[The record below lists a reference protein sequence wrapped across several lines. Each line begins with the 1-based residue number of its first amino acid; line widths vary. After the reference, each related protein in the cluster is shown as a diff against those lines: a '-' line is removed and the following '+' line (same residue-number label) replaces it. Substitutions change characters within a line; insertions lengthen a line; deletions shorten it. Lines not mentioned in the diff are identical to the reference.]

1 MPAPNWAVGAS
12 RKSTKRVLQAY
23 ALSASSYGLNQLRYD
38 LRKMKAHGPT
48 ATRRQALRLS
58 AYTQRQPSRSPLCPL
73 SPASLWP
80 SSQQP
85 LPSPPDPKHAPQS
98 QLEAAYHKAD
108 TAINEIVQLLA
119 A

>member
-48 ATRRQALRLS
+48 ATRRQAATPIGLHSKATKSLS
-58 AYTQRQPSRSPLCPL
+58 SL
-73 SPASLWP
+73 SSFTRDSVAL
-80 SSQQP
+80 
-85 LPSPPDPKHAPQS
+85 
-98 QLEAAYHKAD
+98 
-108 TAINEIVQLLA
+108 
-119 A
+119 